1 MTKPTVRPKGCG
13 LARIPIRVTD

>member
-1 MTKPTVRPKGCG
+1 MTKPTVRPKGRE